1 MPTSRASA
9 RADFQASTSLADPE
23 DSAVPEVPEAIN
35 PRLPRA
41 AYPVAAGE
49 DAEDLVVPVVPVW
62 AAPAEGVTD
71 AAGAEHSP
79 EAVDPEAAVETLRAA
94 GDVAGAEAVP
104 VDAEAEAGC
113 PIRP

>member
-23 DSAVPEVPEAIN
+23 DLAVPEVPEAIN

-49 DAEDLVVPVVPVW
+49 DAEDLVVPV

-104 VDAEAEAGC
+104 VDAGDEAGC